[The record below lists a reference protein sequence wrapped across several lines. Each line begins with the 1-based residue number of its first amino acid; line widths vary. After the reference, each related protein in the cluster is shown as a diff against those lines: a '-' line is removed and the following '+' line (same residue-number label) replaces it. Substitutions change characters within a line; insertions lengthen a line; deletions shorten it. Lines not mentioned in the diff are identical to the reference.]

1 MRRSALLCRFPF
13 DAPVPSFG
21 NSFAASSAPSSESMT
36 SLIFRRHGFATSA
49 EKPSLKETIERIQR
63 EEDAGKENGSDGK
76 TDPSQQSDSQSNST
90 TDSNDIFRR
99 AVGVWDSFSSEL
111 SSTWQE
117 LVQSGERKSI
127 NKKIVI
133 HPTETAGGDAPYT
146 GPVDIMVI
154 DPELHLTAWERMQKR
169 LASAPII
176 QNILEKTEEFY
187 EKSGAA
193 KVKERVDHIRED
205 AREAWETSQNPWV
218 YRLSSV
224 YDTVTAES
232 PETRA
237 VKELR
242 VLDPSFTLED
252 WRQDVVEHTLPI
264 IMKWFLEGRIN
275 QLKPWLGEGV
285 FKRIA
290 AEMTAREREGTQ
302 IDTHVLGIM
311 NSEIIA
317 VEVSHLSPRL
327 MICLVAKNTSTSSHF
342 LLQLFTAGGSLGKG
356 FTYYCLTLYVPT
368 NQLRSEKED
377 W

>member
-1 MRRSALLCRFPF
+1 L
-13 DAPVPSFG
+13 
-21 NSFAASSAPSSESMT
+21 
-36 SLIFRRHGFATSA
+36 ATAA
-49 EKPSLKETIERIQR
+49 EKPSLKETVERLQR
-63 EEDAGKENGSDGK
+63 EKTTGEEGKSSEPSDS
-76 TDPSQQSDSQSNST
+76 SQQSEEKTTST
-90 TDSNDIFRR
+90 DASDIFRR
-99 AVGVWDSFSSEL
+99 AVNVWDNFSTEL

-176 QNILEKTEEFY
+176 QNILEKTEEIY

-193 KVKERVDHIRED
+193 KVKERVDHLRED

-242 VLDPSFTLED
+242 VLDPTFTLED

-285 FKRIA
+285 FKRMA

-317 VEVSHLSPRL
+317 VEVSRTIQHSVLCTVSNPP
-327 MICLVAKNTSTSSHF
+327 VSTHF
-342 LLQLFTAGGSLGKG
+342 FSNYAAL
-356 FTYYCLTLYVPT
+356 
-368 NQLRSEKED
+368 
-377 W
+377 